1 MSRALALR
9 NVKKHAKRRQAIGD
23 KAVNEAHR
31 LWLENRQTILVSN
44 GSQPTTY
51 PDGVGRSWLSKF
63 LD

>member
-31 LWLENRQTILVSN
+31 LWLENRQTFFTSN
-44 GSQPTTY
+44 PEPPRTY